1 MDSFIVYLR
10 FLTLCGL
17 SEDEGEKY
25 RFLCKDSVR
34 YFKERAKS
42 KDMLTEH
49 GGSFNAAAAAYAALN
64 FALLRNDDDA
74 ATSLKAGDI
83 TISLDTQSCVD
94 RARAYYNSAL
104 ESVKPYLSDSDFSF
118 EAV

>member
-34 YFKERAKS
+34 YFTQRAKS
-42 KDMLTEH
+42 KEMLAEH

-64 FALLRNDDDA
+64 FELLHNDEA

-83 TISLDTQSCVD
+83 TIALDTQSCVD